1 MLITYTFVPYSIYMG
16 KTKISERK
24 VILYTAGLVVFTGL
38 IRLFAYSTGTIL
50 FYLAFAPFITYRIIS
65 IFENRKINTPPIH
78 FSRVVVLVIMIITIV
93 LNAAG
98 WQEADFFLIF
108 LLMVDYLLVIN
119 KKF

>member
-1 MLITYTFVPYSIYMG
+1 MG
-16 KTKISERK
+16 KTNISERK

-50 FYLAFAPFITYRIIS
+50 FYLAFAPFITYRLIS
-65 IFENRKINTPPIH
+65 IFENRKKINTPPIH

>member
-1 MLITYTFVPYSIYMG
+1 MG

-38 IRLFAYSTGTIL
+38 IRLFAYSTGTVL
-50 FYLAFAPFITYRIIS
+50 FYLAFAPYITYRLVS
-65 IFENRKINTPPIH
+65 IFQNRDVNTPPIH
-78 FSRVVVLVIMIITIV
+78 FYRAAVLVIMIITII